1 MKSIALTTAS
11 PGTFGY
17 TAGQTLYN
25 EMLAHELL
33 TVMHALADEGYEITF
48 EEDTDVDAAWANQ
61 TTILNQQSSLLDAL
75 EDKETLGAEWAARLT
90 SAKAQIA
97 TLLSLG
103 QTKENFSARDMTIN
117 VIESLFGS
125 IANLA
130 STDDIGA
137 DTDLLDVLKSAFL
150 EETVP
155 GSGVYTTTTLSEIKG
170 MKEQGE
176 HMLQALQDL
185 KYNDEILEIPAT
197 PRQIRVH
204 LVSKTIQQ

>member
-33 TVMHALADEGYEITF
+33 TVMHALADEGYEIAF
-48 EEDTDVDAAWANQ
+48 EEDTDLDAAWTNQ
-61 TTILNQQSSLLDAL
+61 TTTLNQQSSLLDAL
-75 EDKETLGAEWAARLT
+75 EDKEGLGTEWATRLS
-90 SAKAQIA
+90 SAKAQLA
-97 TLLSLG
+97 TLLALD
-103 QTKENFSARDMTIN
+103 QTRENFSARDMTIN

-137 DTDLLDVLKSAFL
+137 DTDLLDVLKAAFL
-150 EETVP
+150 EETIP
-155 GSGVYTTTTLSEIKG
+155 GSGVYTTTTLAEIKT
-170 MKEQGE
+170 MK
-176 HMLQALQDL
+176 QAVQDL
-185 KYNDEILEIPAT
+185 KFNDAILEIPAT
-197 PRQIRVH
+197 PRPIRVH

>member
-33 TVMHALADEGYEITF
+33 TVMHALAGEGYEITF
-48 EEDTDVDAAWANQ
+48 EEDADVDAAWVNQ
-61 TTILNQQSSLLDAL
+61 TTTLNQQSSLLDAL

-97 TLLSLG
+97 TLLSLD
-103 QTKENFSARDMTIN
+103 QTKENFSARAMTIN
-117 VIESLFGS
+117 VMESFFGS
-125 IANLA
+125 IANL
-130 STDDIGA
+130 STGDIGA
-137 DTDLLDVLKSAFL
+137 DTDMLDILKAAFL

-155 GSGVYTTTTLSEIKG
+155 GSGVYTTTTLAEIKG
-170 MKEQGE
+170 MKEQGA

-185 KYNDEILEIPAT
+185 KFNDMILEIPAT
-197 PRQIRVH
+197 PRPIRVH

>member
-197 PRQIRVH
+197 PRPIRVH

>member
-1 MKSIALTTAS
+1 MKSIPLTTAS

-48 EEDTDVDAAWANQ
+48 EEDTDIDAAWANQ
-61 TTILNQQSSLLDAL
+61 TTTLNQQSSLLDAL
-75 EDKETLGAEWAARLT
+75 EDKEELGTEWMTRLS
-90 SAKAQIA
+90 SAKSQIA
-97 TLLSLG
+97 TLLALD
-103 QTKENFSARDMTIN
+103 QTKENFSARGMTIN
-117 VIESLFGS
+117 VIESLLGS

-137 DTDLLDVLKSAFL
+137 DTDLLDVLKAAFL

-155 GSGVYTTTTLSEIKG
+155 GSGVYLSTTL
-170 MKEQGE
+170 EQ
-176 HMLQALQDL
+176 LKTIVQAVQDL
-185 KYNDEILEIPAT
+185 KYNDDILEIPAT
-197 PRQIRVH
+197 PRPIRIH
-204 LVSKTIQQ
+204 LQGKTIQQ